1 MGIYI
6 SRMNQKEA
14 YTALLK
20 RHRPML
26 WRMCWLRAWGNWDRC
41 CDLEQE
47 VAIAL
52 WLHFDTLRPDAT
64 PEEER
69 AWVRWQA
76 RNVIDHQLRKNRI
89 STQLLTPEMAANIPA
104 ENEQE
109 LCEELD
115 DLMSSLSPDEQRMM
129 RLQLEGYRADEIAE
143 LMGLQRDAVYK
154 RLQRSVLKMRRVA
167 FLLLALLATTSL
179 AIAVVPQWR
188 PQFMLRTAEVDTVV
202 ETVEPQPVPVNT
214 DAVPIVESEP
224 EPQVATRTPLPAME
238 RMEGGM
244 LFPSIDETPPPLHI
258 NPPIT
263 IAVNGRR
270 LTISGLHGERVT
282 LRHDT
287 GLLVASQDCYG
298 ICTFNLLPSSGSILT
313 EHCYNLQIGDT
324 LHFVLNL

>member
-1 MGIYI
+1 MI
-6 SRMNQKEA
+6 
-14 YTALLK
+14 
-20 RHRPML
+20 
-26 WRMCWLRAWGNWDRC
+26 WRMCWLHAWGNWDRC

-52 WLHFDTLRPDAT
+52 WLHFDTLRPNVT

-69 AWVRWQA
+69 AWVRWQS

-89 STQLLTPEMAANIPA
+89 STQLLTPEMAASIPA

-154 RLQRSVLKMRRVA
+154 RLQRSVLKMRRFA
-167 FLLLALLATTSL
+167 LLLLALLATTSL

-188 PQFMLRTAEVDTVV
+188 PAFLLRTAEVDTVV
-202 ETVEPQPVPVNT
+202 ESVEPQPAPVDT
-214 DAVPIVESEP
+214 ASVFAVDMEP
-224 EPQVATRTPLPAME
+224 EPQAVMRTPLPAIE
-238 RMEGGM
+238 RMECNT
-244 LFPSIDETPPPLHI
+244 LFPSLDETPPPLHI
-258 NPPIT
+258 KPPIT

-282 LRHDT
+282 LRHSS
-287 GLLVASQDCYG
+287 GLLVASQECFG
-298 ICTFNLLPSSGSILT
+298 ISTFNLLPSSGSILK

>member
-1 MGIYI
+1 
-6 SRMNQKEA
+6 MNRKEA

-20 RHRPML
+20 RHRPMI
-26 WRMCWLRAWGNWDRC
+26 WRMCWLHAWGNWDRC

-52 WLHFDTLRPDAT
+52 WLHFDTLRPNVT

-69 AWVRWQA
+69 AWVRWQS

-89 STQLLTPEMAANIPA
+89 STQLLTPEMAAAIPA

-109 LCEELD
+109 LQEELD

-154 RLQRSVLKMRRVA
+154 RLQRSVLKMRRFA
-167 FLLLALLATTSL
+167 LLLLALLATTSL

-188 PQFMLRTAEVDTVV
+188 PAFLLRTAEVDTVV
-202 ETVEPQPVPVNT
+202 ESVEPQPAPVDT
-214 DAVPIVESEP
+214 ASVFAVDMEP
-224 EPQVATRTPLPAME
+224 EPQAVMRTPLPAIE
-238 RMEGGM
+238 RMECNT
-244 LFPSIDETPPPLHI
+244 LFPSLDETPPPLHI
-258 NPPIT
+258 KPPIT

-282 LRHDT
+282 LRHSS
-287 GLLVASQDCYG
+287 GLLVASQECFG
-298 ICTFNLLPSSGSILT
+298 ISTFNLLPSSGSILK